1 MKFKNEHIK
10 AAFDLISSLSVSREA
25 VDVVW
30 AAKQQMLM
38 ADKQFPE
45 PKKEEVKN
53 VV

>member
-10 AAFDLISSLSVSREA
+10 IAFELISSLSVSHEA
-25 VDVVW
+25 VDIVW

-38 ADKQFPE
+38 ADKQFTE

-53 VV
+53 NG